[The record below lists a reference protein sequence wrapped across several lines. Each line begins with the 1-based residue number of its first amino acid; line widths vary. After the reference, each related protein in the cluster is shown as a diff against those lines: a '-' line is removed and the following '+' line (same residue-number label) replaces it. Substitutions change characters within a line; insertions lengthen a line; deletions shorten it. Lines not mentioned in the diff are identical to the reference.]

1 MNRPFQLLALA
12 AVTLALAGAATWST
26 TLSFPLSLTLVAAGI
41 LASGFI
47 DSAGKAPAPEGTGT
61 VAQARTGI
69 ALGARLLI
77 GTAVLV
83 LMLLSALWW
92 IGGTGTA

>member
-26 TLSFPLSLTLVAAGI
+26 ALSFPLSLTLVAAGI

-47 DSAGKAPAPEGTGT
+47 RSAGKAPARDGPVA
-61 VAQARTGI
+61 VAQAGTTI

-77 GTAVLV
+77 GTGVLV
-83 LMLLSALWW
+83 LMLLSMLWW
-92 IGGTGTA
+92 IGGTGAV